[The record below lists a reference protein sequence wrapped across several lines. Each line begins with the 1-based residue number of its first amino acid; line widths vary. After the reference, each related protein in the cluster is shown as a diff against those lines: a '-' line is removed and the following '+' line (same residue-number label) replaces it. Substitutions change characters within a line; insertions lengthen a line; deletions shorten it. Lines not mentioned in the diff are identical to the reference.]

1 MLIGYRYP
9 WLIVVFCIHTYTT
22 HTDWQ
27 LPPHFL
33 HYIICP
39 LLIVVYYIAIPP
51 IDFIYIISRR
61 LLCMYMQFVA
71 VHHMI
76 RLMRF
81 QLFLQYTFVDWVSIP
96 VVDCCIR
103 PHTAHTHVNYGTDDA
118 VDCFVYQSPIPMVVV
133 HPTCTIM

>member
-1 MLIGYRYP
+1 
-9 WLIVVFCIHTYTT
+9 VVDCCVVDCCICILTHTA

-61 LLCMYMQFVA
+61 LLCTYMQFVA
-71 VHHMI
+71 VHHII
-76 RLMRF
+76 RLMGSSSFCNKLLLIGYRYPW
-81 QLFLQYTFVDWVSIP
+81 LIVVFVRIL
-96 VVDCCIR
+96 
-103 PHTAHTHVNYGTDDA
+103 HTLMSTMVQTTPLIVLYINP
-118 VDCFVYQSPIPMVVV
+118 QSPWLLYIP
-133 HPTCTIM
+133 HAPSCNIS